1 MAEATSEDANPSNPD
16 RKYDYEAEPW
26 TDFAARR
33 LKEAQDAYKRQ
44 FGDDADMTGI
54 TWVVNKVELAGN

>member
-1 MAEATSEDANPSNPD
+1 MAEATADEANPRNPD
-16 RKYDYEAEPW
+16 QAWDYEAVPW

-33 LKEAQDAYKRQ
+33 LKEAQDAYKQQ

-54 TWVVNKVELAGN
+54 TWIVNKVDLPRK